1 MVMSFTD
8 HKNGFNNSQREMMPS
23 YFIFYDIVS
32 KKNMSCFGLIC
43 MMVLVNNNKRHN
55 SIPCLIPGIQ

>member
-8 HKNGFNNSQREMMPS
+8 HKNGFNNSQLEMMPS

-32 KKNMSCFGLIC
+32 KNYELFWPNLYDGVSK
-43 MMVLVNNNKRHN
+43 
-55 SIPCLIPGIQ
+55 

>member
-8 HKNGFNNSQREMMPS
+8 HKNGFNNSQLEKMPS

-32 KKNMSCFGLIC
+32 KKI
-43 MMVLVNNNKRHN
+43 
-55 SIPCLIPGIQ
+55 

>member
-8 HKNGFNNSQREMMPS
+8 HKNNFNNSQREMMPS

-32 KKNMSCFGLIC
+32 KKYEMFWPNLYDGVS
-43 MMVLVNNNKRHN
+43 K
-55 SIPCLIPGIQ
+55 

>member
-32 KKNMSCFGLIC
+32 KKI
-43 MMVLVNNNKRHN
+43 
-55 SIPCLIPGIQ
+55 

>member
-32 KKNMSCFGLIC
+32 KKNELFWPNLYDGVS
-43 MMVLVNNNKRHN
+43 K
-55 SIPCLIPGIQ
+55 